1 MEKFDY
7 LKELLDN
14 HIVADGKKFD
24 AINETLKYIK
34 ENHLAHIEKSMGAIE
49 NSHIE
54 LKTNTE
60 WLLKFFWIIAG
71 ASVGGLVTSIFNL
84 ILTQ

>member
-14 HIVADGKKFD
+14 HIIADGKKFD
-24 AINETLKYIK
+24 TINETLKLIR
-34 ENHLAHIEKSMGAIE
+34 ENHLAHIEKSMNSIE

-54 LKTNTE
+54 LKTNTQ
-60 WLLKFFWIIAG
+60 WLLKFFWIIATT
-71 ASVGGLVTSIFNL
+71 SVGGLVTSVFNL
-84 ILTQ
+84 LK

>member
-7 LKELLDN
+7 LKELLDS

-24 AINETLKYIK
+24 SINETLKLIK
-34 ENHLAHIEKSMGAIE
+34 ENHLTHIEKAMNNIE
-49 NSHIE
+49 NSHIKLE
-54 LKTNTE
+54 TNTD

-71 ASVGGLVTSIFNL
+71 ASVGGLVTSLFNL
-84 ILTQ
+84 ISK

>member
-7 LKELLDN
+7 LKELLDS

-24 AINETLKYIK
+24 SINETLKLIK
-34 ENHLAHIEKSMGAIE
+34 ENHLTHIEKAMNNIE
-49 NSHIE
+49 NSHIKLE
-54 LKTNTE
+54 TNTD

-71 ASVGGLVTSIFNL
+71 ASVGGLVTSLFNL
-84 ILTQ
+84 ITK

>member
-7 LKELLDN
+7 LKELLDS

-24 AINETLKYIK
+24 SINETLKFIK
-34 ENHLAHIEKSMGAIE
+34 ENHLMHIEKSMNSIE
-49 NSHIE
+49 NSHIKLE
-54 LKTNTE
+54 TNTD

-71 ASVGGLVTSIFNL
+71 SSIGALVTSVFNL
-84 ILTQ
+84 IQH

>member
-14 HIVADGKKFD
+14 HIKADAQKFTE
-24 AINETLKYIK
+24 INDTLKIMK
-34 ENHLAHIEKSMGAIE
+34 ENHLAHIEKSVNSIE
-49 NSHIE
+49 NSHIA

-84 ILTQ
+84 IQH

>member
-7 LKELLDN
+7 LKELLEKHIEADN
-14 HIVADGKKFD
+14 KKFYE
-24 AINETLKYIK
+24 INETLKSIK
-34 ENHLAHIEKSMGAIE
+34 ENHLSHIENSMHKIE

-54 LKTNTE
+54 LQTNTN

-71 ASVGGLVTSIFNL
+71 ASIGGLVTSIMTL
-84 ILTQ
+84 ILK